1 MAGPR
6 TRRGTIALAVALTL
20 AVPAGTFGL
29 VLLNADAGFGAALPV
44 GLVLGVAWIVGMVR
58 LLGAAAGCWATG
70 FGVVLWLMALGS
82 VASAR
87 DSVILSTSGV
97 TVTAR
102 VTAAYDYQQGKHPY
116 SGYTLVDEN
125 GTPIPNGTVTTG
137 LRSHAVG
144 DRLAVRYDPGGVA
157 TARLPEDIDVPGE
170 LAVAFGLNAFV
181 MAVTA
186 GLGASVVR
194 NGRPR
199 RVPFPP
205 RGMVIGRNYPRTTR
219 ARR

>member
-1 MAGPR
+1 MS
-6 TRRGTIALAVALTL
+6 RRGTIALAVALTL

-29 VLLNADAGFGAALPV
+29 VLLNAGVGFGAAWPV
-44 GLVLGVAWIVGMVR
+44 GLVLGVGWIVGMVR
-58 LLGAAAGCWATG
+58 LLGAAAGCWAAG

-87 DSVILSTSGV
+87 DSVILSTSGA

-102 VTAAYDYQQGKHPY
+102 VMAAHDYTQVKHPESTY
-116 SGYTLVDEN
+116 ELVDEN
-125 GTPIPNGTVTTG
+125 GTPIPSGTITAG
-137 LRSHAVG
+137 LHSHAVD
-144 DRLAVRYDPGGVA
+144 DRLTVRYDPRGVA

-170 LAVAFGLNAFV
+170 LAVAFGLNASV

-186 GLGASVVR
+186 GLGIAVVF

-205 RGMVIGRNYPRTTR
+205 RGMVVRWPCPRTTR